1 MKAPVSGGEGMRK
14 RGRRLSAPGVLLA
27 GACLVAVGFP
37 WGGGLWAAE
46 GVPGSPTGV
55 RPLLIGSEVPSVDVL
70 RPDGSPLDLREE
82 AAKQP
87 TVLIFYRGGW

>member
-1 MKAPVSGGEGMRK
+1 MRQ
-14 RGRRLSAPGVLLA
+14 RGRRLFRSGVLLA
-27 GACLVAVGFP
+27 GACLVVVGFP
-37 WGGGLWAAE
+37 RGGSLWAAE

-82 AAKQP
+82 AGKKP